1 MKMMLGVLIAL
12 CSFSIV
18 APAAEEKVLNLYNWT
33 DYIGETTIADFEKET
48 GIKVNYDMYDSNET
62 LDAKLLTGN
71 TGYDV
76 TFPSATFFA
85 RQIQAGVFQKLD
97 KSKLTNWGNLD
108 PDLLKEL
115 AAYDPGNEYAVPYM
129 WGTNGFSYNVE
140 MVKARMPDAPLDS
153 LDMLF
158 KPEVISK
165 FADCGVSF
173 LDSPEDVIQLALNY
187 LGLDP
192 NTTNVEDLKRVE
204 ELLMAVRPYVRRFDS
219 SAYLDGLP
227 NGDVCI
233 AMSWSGD
240 FAVANNRAIEAGSKV
255 TLDYTV
261 PKEGAN
267 IWFDGMLIPKDA
279 PHPQNALLFLNFM
292 LRPEVMAG
300 CTNFTYYANSNRASW
315 QYVNPEI
322 LEDPRIFPTA
332 ETRENLYGSNIVSDE
347 MLRARTRLWTK
358 VKTGQ

>member
-1 MKMMLGVLIAL
+1 MNKMLGVMIAL
-12 CSFSIV
+12 CGFST
-18 APAAEEKVLNLYNWT
+18 AALAAEEKVLNLYNWT

-48 GIKVNYDMYDSNET
+48 GIKVNYDTYDSNET

-115 AAYDPGNEYAVPYM
+115 EAYDPGNEYAAPYM

-140 MVKARMPDAPLDS
+140 MIKTRMPDASVDS

-158 KPEVISK
+158 KPEIISK

-192 NTTNVEDLKRVE
+192 NTKNVDDLKKVE

-219 SAYLDGLP
+219 ASYLDGLP

-279 PHPQNALLFLNFM
+279 PHPQNAMLFLNFM
-292 LRPEVMAG
+292 MRPEVMAG

-315 QYVNPEI
+315 ELVNPEI
-322 LEDPRIFPTA
+322 LNDARIFPTE
-332 ETRENLYGSNIVSDE
+332 ETRRNLYGSNVVSDE

-358 VKTGQ
+358 IKTGQ

>member
-1 MKMMLGVLIAL
+1 MNKMLGVMIAL
-12 CSFSIV
+12 CGFST
-18 APAAEEKVLNLYNWT
+18 AALAAEEKVLNLYNWT

-48 GIKVNYDMYDSNET
+48 GIKVNYDTYDSNET

-115 AAYDPGNEYAVPYM
+115 EAYDPGNEYAAPYM

-140 MVKARMPDAPLDS
+140 MIKTRMPDAPVDS

-158 KPEVISK
+158 KPEIISK

-192 NTTNVEDLKRVE
+192 NTKNVDDLKKVE

-219 SAYLDGLP
+219 ASYLDGLP

-279 PHPQNALLFLNFM
+279 PHPQNAMLFLNFM
-292 LRPEVMAG
+292 MRPEVMAG

-315 QYVNPEI
+315 ELVNPEI
-322 LEDPRIFPTA
+322 LNDARIFPTE
-332 ETRENLYGSNIVSDE
+332 ETRRNLYGSNVVSDE

-358 VKTGQ
+358 IKTGQ

>member
-1 MKMMLGVLIAL
+1 MQIRFTAVIVAL
-12 CSFSIV
+12 CTF
-18 APAAEEKVLNLYNWT
+18 ALGARAEEKVLNVYNWA

-48 GIKVNYDMYDSNET
+48 GIKVNYDTFDSNET
-62 LDAKLLTGN
+62 LDTKLLGGK

-85 RQIQAGVFQKLD
+85 RQIQVGVFQPLD
-97 KSKLTNWGNLD
+97 KGKPTNWSNLD
-108 PDLLKEL
+108 PELLKEL
-115 AAYDPGNEYAVPYM
+115 AEYDPGNKYAVPYN
-129 WGTNGFSYNVE
+129 WGTNGFSYNVD
-140 MVKARMPDAPLDS
+140 MINQRMANAPVDS

-187 LGLDP
+187 LHLDP
-192 NTTNVEDLKRVE
+192 NTKNVDDLKPVE
-204 ELLMAVRPYVRRFDS
+204 KLLMAVRPYIRTFDS
-219 SAYLDGLP
+219 QSYLDGLP
-227 NGDVCI
+227 NSDVCI

-240 FAVANNRAIEAGSKV
+240 FAVANNRAQEAGSKV
-255 TLDYTV
+255 HLEYTV

-279 PHPQNALLFLNFM
+279 PHPQNALLFLNYM

-300 CTNFTYYANSNRASW
+300 CTNTTYYANSNKASW
-315 QYVNPEI
+315 KLIKPEI
-322 LEDPRIFPTA
+322 INDPRIFPTP
-332 ETRENLYGSNIVSDE
+332 ETRKTLYGSNVVSAE

-358 VKTGQ
+358 LKTGQ

>member
-1 MKMMLGVLIAL
+1 MNKMLGVMIAL
-12 CSFSIV
+12 CGFST
-18 APAAEEKVLNLYNWT
+18 AALAAEEKVLNLYNWT

-48 GIKVNYDMYDSNET
+48 GIKVNYDTYDSNET

-115 AAYDPGNEYAVPYM
+115 EAYDPGNEYAAPYM

-140 MVKARMPDAPLDS
+140 MIKARMPDAPVDS

-158 KPEVISK
+158 KPEIISK

-192 NTTNVEDLKRVE
+192 NTKNVDDLKKVE

-219 SAYLDGLP
+219 ASYLDGLP

-279 PHPQNALLFLNFM
+279 PHPQNAMLFLNFM
-292 LRPEVMAG
+292 MRPEVMAG

-315 QYVNPEI
+315 ELVNPEI
-322 LEDPRIFPTA
+322 LNDARIFPTE
-332 ETRENLYGSNIVSDE
+332 ETRRNLYGSNVVSDE

-358 VKTGQ
+358 IKTGQ

>member
-1 MKMMLGVLIAL
+1 MI
-12 CSFSIV
+12 
-18 APAAEEKVLNLYNWT
+18 
-33 DYIGETTIADFEKET
+33 
-48 GIKVNYDMYDSNET
+48 
-62 LDAKLLTGN
+62 
-71 TGYDV
+71 
-76 TFPSATFFA
+76 
-85 RQIQAGVFQKLD
+85 
-97 KSKLTNWGNLD
+97 
-108 PDLLKEL
+108 
-115 AAYDPGNEYAVPYM
+115 
-129 WGTNGFSYNVE
+129 
-140 MVKARMPDAPLDS
+140 KARMPDAPVDS

-158 KPEVISK
+158 KPEIISK

-192 NTTNVEDLKRVE
+192 NTKNVDDLKKVE

-315 QYVNPEI
+315 EHVNPEI
-322 LEDPRIFPTA
+322 LNDPRIFPTA
-332 ETRENLYGSNIVSDE
+332 ETRKNLYGSNIVSDE

-358 VKTGQ
+358 IKTGQ